1 MASNRNVPN
10 PVRTLVVLFA
20 VLGLLTGVMFL
31 QGTTTPKLGLDL
43 AGGTTVTMTAQ
54 TESGKS
60 APAEQM
66 DQAIKII
73 RDRVNG
79 SGLTDAEVTKQGDNV
94 IVVSVPGDEN
104 DQKQIIDL
112 VGTTAQLQ
120 FRQVLVSGVG
130 STSLAPTAEPSADP
144 STSPTRSPSVAPPG
158 PSAEPSAKP
167 SGNNRALSGAL
178 VAEPTTSP
186 SASPSKTPSPEKSD
200 EKKDEPGDDAGE
212 DFSKVDDKKVVAL
225 YKETTCGPNGTKVPG
240 ADDANAKYVVAC
252 ETDGSY
258 KYILGPTRVHGTE
271 VDQAAAQPPNA
282 QSGQTGWEVAL
293 QFKKKGADQFGQL
306 TKEAD
311 QAYRSN
317 PYSPEAQ
324 IAIVLDG
331 QVMSAPSIN
340 QGAILGGTASISGG
354 TDFNQEYA
362 ENLAQVLKY
371 GALPLKFPED
381 KRTVESIS
389 SSLGADQLRGGLIAG
404 AIGLILV
411 VVYCFL
417 YYRALGLVAVLS
429 LGIAAAITY
438 LSVVIL
444 GENLGFRLSLPH
456 IIGLIVSIGITADSF
471 IVYFERLRDEL
482 KLGRPLRPSVEVSWK
497 RARRTILVADAV
509 NFLAAMV
516 LYFLAVGGVRGF
528 AFAMGLTTI
537 IDVIVVFF
545 FTKPLVAVLA
555 RRRFFATGHKWSG
568 LDAIRLNKP
577 TPNFRATKPQEA

>member
-1 MASNRNVPN
+1 MASKSKQHIPS
-10 PVRTLVVLFA
+10 PVRTLVALFA
-20 VLGLLTGVMFL
+20 VLALLAGVMFL

-54 TESGKS
+54 TESGRS

-120 FRQVLVSGVG
+120 FRQALVTGIG
-130 STSLAPTAEPSADP
+130 ATAPETPTTGPLQTPSKKPSASPSASP
-144 STSPTRSPSVAPPG
+144 STTPT
-158 PSAEPSAKP
+158 
-167 SGNNRALSGAL
+167 GNNRALSRSL
-178 VAEPTTSP
+178 VSEPSP
-186 SASPSKTPSPEKSD
+186 GSSPGSTPSPAKSED
-200 EKKDEPGDDAGE
+200 PEPEADPAGGE
-212 DFSKVDDKKVVAL
+212 DFSKVKDKEIVKL
-225 YKETTCGPNGTKVPG
+225 YQETVCTPGGTKVPG
-240 ADDANAKYVVAC
+240 ADDPKAEYVVAC

-258 KYILGPTRVHGTE
+258 KYILGPTKVHGTE
-271 VDQAAAQPPNA
+271 IDEAMAQPPNA
-282 QSGQTGWEVAL
+282 QQGQTGWEVAL
-293 QFKKKGADQFGQL
+293 NFKKLGAEQFGQL

-311 QAYRSN
+311 AAYRAN

-331 QVMSAPSIN
+331 QVVSAPAIN

-354 TDFNQEYA
+354 ADFNQAYS

-404 AIGLILV
+404 GIGLALV

-417 YYRALGLVAVLS
+417 YYRALGMVAVLS
-429 LGIAAAITY
+429 LGIASLITY

-482 KLGRPLRPSVEVSWK
+482 KLGRPLRPAVESSWL
-497 RARRTILVADAV
+497 RARRTVIVADSV
-509 NFLAAMV
+509 TFLAALV

-528 AFAMGLTTI
+528 AFAMGLTTL

-545 FTKPLVAVLA
+545 FTKPLVALLA
-555 RRRFFATGHKWSG
+555 RRKFFATGHKLSG
-568 LDAIRLNKP
+568 LDSIRLNKP
-577 TPNFRATKPQEA
+577 TPNFRATKHQEA